1 MSVEGFS
8 AGFDKDSCRVG
19 LRGGGG
25 GGPWPWT
32 VYVRG
37 VPADEY
43 VLVVDPTVFP
53 EWALASCWVI
63 EVTLALCPLS
73 CVDAE
78 LWKFVSCAQRT
89 EI

>member
-8 AGFDKDSCRVG
+8 TEFDKDSCRVG
-19 LRGGGG
+19 LQGRGG

-53 EWALASCWVI
+53 EWALSSCWVS
-63 EVTLALCPLS
+63 EVTLALS
-73 CVDAE
+73 VDTE
-78 LWKFVSCAQRT
+78 LWKFVNCTQRT
-89 EI
+89 DI